1 MTAQSQTSMPID
13 ALRNS
18 VRLHDPHTL
27 TALKQAATPLLGLA
41 AGDQPVMLPTGADH
55 VLVAAG
61 AGGGTTTLLRS
72 LTAQVLCLGSHV
84 DVIDPTGSAHRW
96 ARHLPR
102 VTYHSR
108 IAAIHDHL
116 QLTLAAL
123 QDGSAAVDGGWAGRR
138 ILVMENTRTVTYA
151 LREYWSNTRPDSQLE
166 EAPGVEALA
175 MLLAAGPSFGIQIFA
190 GNPHGDIP
198 GLEGI
203 RVADVFP
210 VRALAYGGATVWG
223 RVAPEIWPVPPASII
238 PGRMHHVADRTVTA
252 FQALNLTDDEARAQK
267 RPEREGKVLFI
278 NAAHLLDRERGQ
290 SFLS

>member
-1 MTAQSQTSMPID
+1 VTTETQTSMPIE

-18 VRLHDPHTL
+18 VRLHDPYTL
-27 TALKQAATPLLGLA
+27 TALDQAGTPLLGLA
-41 AGDQPVMLPTGADH
+41 AGDQPVTLPDSADH

-72 LTAQVLCLGSHV
+72 LTAQVLCLGAHV

-123 QDGSAAVDGGWAGRR
+123 QDGTSAVDGSWAGRR
-138 ILVMENTRTVTYA
+138 ILVIENTRTVTYA
-151 LREYWSNTRPDSQLE
+151 LREYWSHSRPDSQLE

-175 MLLAAGPSFGIQIFA
+175 MLLAAGGSFGIQVFA

-198 GLEGI
+198 GLDEI
-203 RVADVFP
+203 RVSDVFP
-210 VRALAYGGATVWG
+210 VRVLAYGGATVWQ
-223 RVAPEIWPVPPASII
+223 RVAPEVWPVPPASIT
-238 PGRMHHVADRTVTA
+238 PGRMHVVANRTVTA
-252 FQALNLTDDEARAQK
+252 FQALNLTDDEARGFAHGLTS
-267 RPEREGKVLFI
+267 RES
-278 NAAHLLDRERGQ
+278 A
-290 SFLS
+290 